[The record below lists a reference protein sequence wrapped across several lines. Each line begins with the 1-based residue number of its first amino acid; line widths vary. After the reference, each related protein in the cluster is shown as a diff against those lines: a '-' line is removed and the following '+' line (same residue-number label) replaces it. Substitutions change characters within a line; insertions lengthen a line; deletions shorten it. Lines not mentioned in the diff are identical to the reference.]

1 MFFARPGAGLTGQM
15 TAKHKP
21 CRHFSDD
28 AGRAAVE
35 GGVPKKPDP
44 FPMSSNPSPAASAN
58 ASPLKPLLPAEG
70 LHVLHLYYSVDHGLW
85 QLLNDAERDAAK
97 KRFVELVQAI
107 RSHPRTQLLVMSVVS
122 PKADVGFMLLTPDLH
137 DANRFEKQLTLAL
150 GPDILEPVYSYTSMT
165 ELSEYTTSEEEYK
178 KQLLAELKAEQEHG
192 TEMVLNPNDLDGSDT
207 FELRLNEWRERM
219 KKYNQD
225 RLYPNMALDWP
236 VVCFYPMSKKRDLAD
251 NWYSLSFEQRRELM
265 GGHAR
270 VGRQWHGKIRQLIT
284 GSTGLDLMEWGV
296 TLLAHDTFHVKGIVY
311 QMRFDEVSARYAE
324 FGDFYIG
331 IQLSPD
337 ELLRR
342 VQLA

>member
-1 MFFARPGAGLTGQM
+1 MST
-15 TAKHKP
+15 
-21 CRHFSDD
+21 
-28 AGRAAVE
+28 
-35 GGVPKKPDP
+35 VPAH
-44 FPMSSNPSPAASAN
+44 AASAS
-58 ASPLKPLLPAEG
+58 ASPLKPLLPVEG
-70 LHVLHLYYSVDHGLW
+70 LHVVHLYYTVDHGLW
-85 QLLNDAERDAAK
+85 QTFSEEEHAAART
-97 KRFVELVQAI
+97 RFTELVQAI
-107 RSHPRTQLLVMSVVS
+107 RSHPRTQLLTMSIVT

-150 GPDILEPVYSYTSMT
+150 GPDILQPSYSYYSMT
-165 ELSEYTTSEEEYK
+165 ELSEYTTSEDEYK
-178 KQLLAELKAEQEHG
+178 KQLLEELKQGQEHG
-192 TEMVLNPNDLDGSDT
+192 TEMVLNPNDIEGSDN

-251 NWYSLSFEQRRELM
+251 NWYSLTFEQRRELM

-296 TLLAHDTFHVKGIVY
+296 TLLAHDAFHVKGIVY
-311 QMRFDEVSARYAE
+311 QMRFDEVSARFAE

-331 IQLSPD
+331 IQLPAD